1 MLASKEMI
9 DKIEEALKSSSRNDH
24 WLNKLADGEQREFME
39 WLTQLFISSCATAQD
54 NIIEQIVSIMSD
66 KMDGMESKYEDVTID
81 VAARNIDQ
89 FKSLLNEAISEVK
102 DIQRK
107 ESKRIDALQFNDR
120 RQDARLDTMEHQ
132 NRNMSIKI
140 DHVEGYAKQIPSIY
154 DAINSLHDTVNLSLS
169 SRSENKKQQNPGQQN
184 QSIIDKIPTRILL
197 AASVSVGVAL
207 AVTAI
212 YLLTGELVD
221 IKGWLK

>member
-24 WLNKLADGEQREFME
+24 WLNKLADGEQREFIE
-39 WLTQLFISSCATAQD
+39 WLTQLFTSSCATAQD

-132 NRNMSIKI
+132 NRNTSIKI
-140 DHVEGYAKQIPSIY
+140 DHVEGYTKQIPSIY
-154 DAINSLHDTVNLSLS
+154 DSINSLHDTLNLSIS
-169 SRSENKKQQNPGQQN
+169 SKLENKKQQNSGQQN

-221 IKGWLK
+221 VKGWIK

>member
-1 MLASKEMI
+1 MMASKQMI
-9 DKIEEALKSSSRNDH
+9 DKIEEALKSSARNDH
-24 WLNKLADGEQREFME
+24 WLNKLADGEQREFIE
-39 WLTQLFISSCATAQD
+39 WLTQLFTSSCATAQD

-66 KMDGMESKYEDVTID
+66 KMDGMEAKYEDVAID
-81 VAARNIDQ
+81 VAGRNIDQ
-89 FKSLLNEAISEVK
+89 FKLLLSESISEVK
-102 DIQRK
+102 DIQRR

-140 DHVEGYAKQIPSIY
+140 DHVEGYTKQIPSIY

-169 SRSENKKQQNPGQQN
+169 SKPESKKQQNSGQQN

-221 IKGWLK
+221 VKGWIK

>member
-169 SRSENKKQQNPGQQN
+169 SRPENKKQQNSGQQN